1 MKAYVLFLLFLVP
14 VILSGQSAKE
24 DSLLHLI
31 DVKPEEELP
40 GIYNKLAS
48 IKADEES
55 FSESA
60 YWAEMALKLSKK
72 HHIPVEQYYAN
83 YNLSFV
89 HYCTGII
96 DTSIFYANEAL
107 NIAKRM
113 DDSYLIARI
122 YSTLGNAYSRIT
134 GFDKSLHY
142 FFESLRIVEDTIPNT
157 SPEKTLLY
165 KSLLLN
171 NIGTVYKKMRQYDV
185 ALNYFRESLTIRKQS
200 NDLNGIATCL
210 QNIGVVYE
218 HEKKFDTALVLYNE
232 ALKIRD
238 SLDQY
243 SYQAELLLNI
253 GVVYMETGEFG
264 KSEKQLNRAA
274 EIFQEVD
281 RKKMLVVSY
290 LKLAG
295 LKLKTGGYDS
305 AFSYLSKCIAI
316 SKKNNYKIYERDA
329 YNMLSRYY
337 TVKGKYKNALE
348 SRNLQLAL
356 TDSVFSAEMATK
368 VAELRARYETERMEK
383 EIDILSKENEITQ
396 LKIKRKSTLVYI
408 LVIVAV
414 VFVLLL
420 VVAVLLLNRRR
431 LRQKQINTE
440 LEKSKLLEHKLKE
453 ENERQSKQ
461 LTTHALYML
470 QKNKLLQEL
479 DSNLKSFAPKA
490 DDGLKKRIGEIRRQI
505 NRNMN
510 SEKDWELF
518 RLYFED
524 VNDTFFNTLQNQC
537 PELTSGDLKLA
548 ALIRLNLNIKEAA
561 ALLNISPDSLRKAR
575 YRLRKK
581 LGLHQRENLA
591 DYLGR
596 IA

>member
-1 MKAYVLFLLFLVP
+1 MRGYVFFLFLMIP
-14 VILSGQSAKE
+14 MILPAQSAKE

-40 GIYNKLAS
+40 FIYNELAS
-48 IKADEES
+48 IKSNEEK
-55 FSESA
+55 FRESA
-60 YWAEMALKLSKK
+60 HWAELALKLSEKYNL
-72 HHIPVEQYYAN
+72 PVEQYYAN

-89 HYCTGII
+89 HYHTGII

-107 NIAKRM
+107 SIAKRINNT
-113 DDSYLIARI
+113 YLIARI
-122 YSTLGNAYSRIT
+122 YSHLGNAYSRIAA
-134 GFDKSLHY
+134 FDKSLHF
-142 FFESLRIVEDTIPNT
+142 FFESLKIVEDTIPNT
-157 SPEKTLLY
+157 SAEKTLYY

-171 NIGTVYKKMRQYDV
+171 NIGTAYKNMGQYEV
-185 ALNYFRESLTIRKQS
+185 ALNYFSESLTNRKQL
-200 NDLNGIATCL
+200 NDLNGIASCL

-218 HEKKFDTALVLYNE
+218 HEKKFDTALILYQE

-264 KSEKQLNRAA
+264 KSEKQLNEAA
-274 EIFQEVD
+274 EIFREVD
-281 RKKMLVVSY
+281 RKRLLVVSY

-305 AFSYLSKCIAI
+305 AFSYLSKSIAI
-316 SKKNNYKIYERDA
+316 SKKHNYKIYERDA
-329 YNMLSRYY
+329 YNLLSQFY
-337 TVKGKYKNALE
+337 TAKGEYEKALE
-348 SRNLQLAL
+348 SRNLQMTL
-356 TDSVFSAEMATK
+356 TDSVFSAEMATQ
-368 VAELRARYETERMEK
+368 VAELKARYETERMEK
-383 EIDILSKENEITQ
+383 EIDILSKENEIKQ
-396 LKIKRKSTLVYI
+396 LKIERKSTLVYI
-408 LVIVAV
+408 LIIVAV

-431 LRQKQINTE
+431 LRQKQINSE

-453 ENERQSKQ
+453 ENEHQSKQ
-461 LTTHALYML
+461 LTTHALNML

-479 DSNLKSFAPKA
+479 DSDLRSFSPRA
-490 DDGLKKRIGEIRRQI
+490 DDGLKKKIGDIRRQI

-524 VNDTFFNTLQNQC
+524 VNDTFFNTLQNQST
-537 PELTSGDLKLA
+537 ELTSGDLKLA

-581 LGLHQRENLA
+581 LGLNERENLA